1 MTITLAADL
10 TVAVLLVFTIYYAA
24 KLSRR
29 LNALRADKAALQ
41 VLVQNLMQAS
51 QSAEAGI
58 RGLKTAADET
68 GRELQK
74 KVQDAQSLRDD
85 LAYMI
90 DRGGNVADRM
100 ESSLRARR
108 EEPAREA
115 PRLRPVEAPQPRP
128 AEAPARREAKSGPTN
143 FIQEMAA
150 RLAPGLAPGNG
161 TAPSRAERDLLRAL
175 AGRR

>member
-1 MTITLAADL
+1 MSVTLAADI
-10 TVAVLLVFTIYYAA
+10 VVSFLLLFTIYYAA

-29 LNALRADKAALQ
+29 LSALRADKAALKA
-41 VLVQNLMQAS
+41 LVQSLTHAS

-58 RGLKTAADET
+58 RGLKSVAEES

-74 KVQDAQSLRDD
+74 KLQDAQSLRDD

-90 DRGGNVADRM
+90 DRGGGVADRM
-100 ESSLRARR
+100 EASLRARR
-108 EEPAREA
+108 EEPKAQP
-115 PRLRPVEAPQPRP
+115 PRPRPVEAARMPEQPPQPQPR
-128 AEAPARREAKSGPTN
+128 REARSGPAN

-150 RLAPGLAPGNG
+150 RLAPSAS
-161 TAPSRAERDLLRAL
+161 AEPSRAERDLLRAL

>member
-1 MTITLAADL
+1 
-10 TVAVLLVFTIYYAA
+10 
-24 KLSRR
+24 
-29 LNALRADKAALQ
+29 
-41 VLVQNLMQAS
+41 LMQAS

-74 KVQDAQSLRDD
+74 KVQEAQSLRDD

-90 DRGGNVADRM
+90 DRGGGVADRM

-108 EEPAREA
+108 EEPAREPA
-115 PRLRPVEAPQPRP
+115 RLRPVEAPQPRP
-128 AEAPARREAKSGPTN
+128 AEAPARREVKSGPTN

-150 RLAPGLAPGNG
+150 RLAPGSLRVTARRPPGRSATCCARWPAAARSDDG
-161 TAPSRAERDLLRAL
+161 VPPSPRAGGDRRRGRIARDQ
-175 AGRR
+175 